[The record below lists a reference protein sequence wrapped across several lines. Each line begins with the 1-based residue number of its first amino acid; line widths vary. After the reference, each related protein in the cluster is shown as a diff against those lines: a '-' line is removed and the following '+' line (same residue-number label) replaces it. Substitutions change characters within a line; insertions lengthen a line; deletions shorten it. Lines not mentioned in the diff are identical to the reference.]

1 MLARDIAL
9 NTKEVEL
16 DKELLSLIVN
26 RIIKDINE
34 TLTIRNLVEANIE
47 NNKAILKQLEKSLLL
62 MEFNQKY
69 LSKFLSDGKLTKKD
83 LLDFYSG
90 EEVKEKYKSLEKHI
104 EGLS

>member
-9 NTKEVEL
+9 NAKEVEL
-16 DKELLSLIVN
+16 DKELLSIIVN

-47 NNKAILKQLEKSLLL
+47 NNKAILKQLEKGLLL
-62 MEFNQKY
+62 MDFNQKY

-90 EEVKEKYKSLEKHI
+90 EEIKDKFKLI
-104 EGLS
+104 ESQINIL